1 MALTRLPD
9 SRNAAEEA
17 SAKTPNRRI
26 EMRPEIATAYGDAM
40 IAKSK
45 RKTFSAYRSA
55 KRIYKVEVKELLASD
70 LRGVELQR
78 AIRDARQRKRVRLGS

>member
-1 MALTRLPD
+1 
-9 SRNAAEEA
+9 
-17 SAKTPNRRI
+17 
-26 EMRPEIATAYGDAM
+26 M